1 VTAAADF
8 LRRESPVPEAGSYLA
23 FLESMLELPW
33 RPMEWNAR
41 LWLFAADPDN
51 PLTAIY
57 ACPTSGCPRVATV
70 TGRLCRSCTDGEP
83 GAEPGPTR
91 RRALDP
97 NPPRCIVGSAGQRC
111 QAMGMIKGLCHRHYS
126 RWNHSVDNSQQ
137 RLPIED
143 FAATEKEMFPPGK
156 ACASRA
162 CGEESNQRATGL
174 CLWHH
179 TMFRKLTKLGVD
191 HEAFIAVERPLN
203 IRYHRYEF
211 SFIDLPPIL
220 RTELLLV
227 LQERDRNSYRILP
240 ATMRRIVRVAME
252 TRARSIHRLL
262 DAEQAGARPDANVVG
277 FLRHAGLLTARWRY
291 RHSGRD
297 MRAEDVWDAAV
308 IGLRKDRTTHTIC
321 SKGTLD
327 FRPIGVDWLRQAAK
341 DYARHFDLAAD
352 QVRDVIRTVQ
362 VASDAL
368 ARRPHGTRP
377 EELTRADANAVV
389 DAYRHLIGPTGEP
402 RTDSV
407 KYDYFKLFQR
417 ILRDGGDLETLAR
430 ASARFMFI
438 TAESLPTAGPHK
450 NPGRAIPD
458 HIIRILDANLELLAV
473 DAAYAVPAGRTRAFH
488 NLMLQTIYQLLR
500 DLGRRPTEIYSLPR
514 DTLRETDDGQPYII
528 YDSHKTAEYGLELP
542 IHRSTARVIQTWQN
556 ALGAIENIHPA
567 ASGYLFP
574 SPRPYGPQSRT
585 HITPTG
591 FHTNYWRWID
601 RIRNLP
607 EVRDDPAKP
616 ADFLTR
622 SRMGLYNWRHTYAQR
637 LSDSSTPP
645 DVIKELMNH
654 KSFTTSTGYI
664 KITRERQ
671 RKAIE
676 IVNSTTI
683 DRRGLLHGPKDYA
696 AYVRESVSTPLG
708 LCTEPSNVKAAG
720 QSCPVRNKC
729 GGCQFYRANLSHLPQ
744 IDAHIVA
751 LTADL
756 AAAGDI
762 AEPWI
767 HQSLKE
773 EISSYKRMRT
783 ALLKEKS
790 RLTPEDKA
798 VIDEAVTLL
807 QQIPAAAPPPEANGG
822 RRMLPLTPVRTRNR
836 T

>member
-1 VTAAADF
+1 MTAAADF
-8 LRRESPVPEAGSYLA
+8 LRRESPVPEAGSYLG
-23 FLESMLELPW
+23 FLESMLEPQW
-33 RPMEWNAR
+33 RPGEWTAR

-51 PLTAIY
+51 PLTGVY
-57 ACPTSGCPRVATV
+57 ACPNPGCPRVATV
-70 TGRLCRSCTDGEP
+70 PGRLCQSCTDGEP
-83 GAEPGPTR
+83 GAAPGPTR

-97 NPPRCIVGSAGQRC
+97 DPPRCIVGSAGQSCR
-111 QAMGMIKGLCHRHYS
+111 AMAMIKGLCHRHYG
-126 RWNHSVDNSQQ
+126 RWNHSSDSGGQ
-137 RLPIED
+137 RIPIVT
-143 FAATEKEMFPPGK
+143 FASAEKEMFPPGK
-156 ACASRA
+156 ACVSPA
-162 CGEESNQRATGL
+162 CREESSQRASGL

-179 TMFRKLTKLGVD
+179 TMFRKLVKVGVD
-191 HEAFIAVERPLN
+191 HEAFIAVERPLA

-211 SFIDLPPIL
+211 SFVDLPPIL

-227 LQERDRNSYRILP
+227 LQERDRSSYRILP

-252 TRARSIHRLL
+252 TRARSIHKLL
-262 DAEQAGARPDANVVG
+262 DTEQDQPRPDAGVVG

-297 MRAEDVWDAAV
+297 MRSEDVWDAAV

-327 FRPIGVDWLRQAAK
+327 FRPISVNWLRQAAK
-341 DYARHFDLAAD
+341 EYSRHFDLAAD

-377 EELTRADANAVV
+377 EQLTRTDAHAVV
-389 DAYRHLIGPTGEP
+389 DAYRHLTGPDREP

-417 ILRDGGDLETLAR
+417 MLRDGGDLEMLAR
-430 ASARFMFI
+430 VSARFMFI

-450 NPGRAIPD
+450 NPGKAIPD
-458 HIIRILDANLELLAV
+458 HIIRILDANLEWLAV
-473 DAAYAVPAGRTRAFH
+473 DPAYAAPAGRTRAFQ

-500 DLGRRPTEIYSLPR
+500 DLGRRPTEIYSLRR

-556 ALGAIENIHPA
+556 ALGTVENIHPDA
-567 ASGYLFP
+567 VGYLFP

-607 EVRDDPAKP
+607 DVQDDPARP
-616 ADFLTR
+616 ADLLTR

-637 LSDSSTPP
+637 LSDNSTPP

-671 RKAIE
+671 RQAIE
-676 IVNSTTI
+676 TVNSTTI

-729 GGCQFYRANLSHLPQ
+729 GGCQYYRANLSHLPQ

-756 AAAGDI
+756 ASAGDI
-762 AEPWI
+762 AEPWV

-773 EISSYKRMRT
+773 EISSYKRRRT
-783 ALLKEKS
+783 ALVKEKS
-790 RLTPEDKA
+790 RLTPEDRA
-798 VIDEAVTLL
+798 AIDDAVTLL
-807 QQIPAAAPPPEANGG
+807 QQIPAAAPPATAAGG
-822 RRMLPLTPVRTRNR
+822 RRLLPLTPVSNGNR